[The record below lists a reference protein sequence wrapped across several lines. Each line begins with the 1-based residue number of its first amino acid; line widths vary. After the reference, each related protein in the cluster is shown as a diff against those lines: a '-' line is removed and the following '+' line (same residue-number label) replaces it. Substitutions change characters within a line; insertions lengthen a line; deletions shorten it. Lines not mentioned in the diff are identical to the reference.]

1 VTDRPTPDGSDE
13 ERSQATPVEGVRI
26 LGAEEAQAALEQRR
40 PGARAASDI
49 DDEIDLEPELRDHPS
64 GDSEPP
70 SGEVPPLPHW
80 TEPPTGAVPAI
91 FADDDDESA
100 DELDV
105 WAPLT
110 GSQPRFRAEGSDW
123 ADPDYVEELGGGDD
137 DERLG
142 ALSETGPV
150 DEEAAFAEALAARR
164 RSPRGRPSRTMT
176 TPSPA
181 RTRTADTEP
190 EVAPAP
196 QGRDLPLAIGTALV
210 MAVVALICFNQGETW
225 TAALVSLIVGLG
237 TLEFANALRQRGF
250 RPAALLAFVG
260 SLTLPLAA
268 QHYGVSAYPVY
279 FALITVF
286 SMLWFLWEVTPGRP
300 LVGVATTMLTFGYI
314 GALGGFAG
322 LMLTSSDGVG
332 LVLGVAICV
341 IAYDVFGYFVGS
353 QFGHNPIAPTVSPN
367 KTIEGTVAGMA
378 ASLILGWLLVG
389 QIHPWTTGKGAVL
402 GLLVA
407 AGAFLGD
414 LCESLLKRDLGI
426 KDFGSVLPGHGGAL
440 DRFDSMLFCL
450 PIGYYLAV
458 SFNIL

>member
-1 VTDRPTPDGSDE
+1 VTDRDDE
-13 ERSQATPVEGVRI
+13 ERSQSTPVEGVRI
-26 LGAEEAQAALEQRR
+26 LGAEEAQAALDQRR
-40 PGARAASDI
+40 PGAQGTSDR

-64 GDSEPP
+64 ADSEPP

-91 FADDDDESA
+91 FADDEEGG

-105 WAPLT
+105 WATLT

-137 DERLG
+137 AERLG
-142 ALSETGPV
+142 ALSEAGPV

-176 TPSPA
+176 TPSPS
-181 RTRTADTEP
+181 RTRTTEP
-190 EVAPAP
+190 EPEVVAPP
-196 QGRDLPLAIGTALV
+196 KGRDLPLAIFTAAV
-210 MAVVALICFNQGETW
+210 MAVVALICFRQGETW
-225 TAALVSLIVGLG
+225 TAALVSVIVGLG
-237 TLEFANALRQRGF
+237 TLELANTLRLRGLRQ
-250 RPAALLAFVG
+250 AALLSLVG

-268 QHYGVSAYPVY
+268 QHYGVAAYPVY
-279 FALITVF
+279 FAIIIVF

-300 LVGVATTMLTFGYI
+300 LLGVATTVLTFGYI
-314 GALGGFAG
+314 GGLGGFAG

-353 QFGHNPIAPTVSPN
+353 QFGHNPIAPNVSPN

-378 ASLILGWLLVG
+378 ASLILGWLAVG
-389 QIHPWTTGKGAVL
+389 QIHPWNNSKGAVL
-402 GLLVA
+402 GLLIAV
-407 AGAFLGD
+407 GAFLGD
-414 LCESLLKRDLGI
+414 LCESMLKRDLGV

-450 PIGYYLAV
+450 PIGFYLAV
-458 SFNIL
+458 SFHIL